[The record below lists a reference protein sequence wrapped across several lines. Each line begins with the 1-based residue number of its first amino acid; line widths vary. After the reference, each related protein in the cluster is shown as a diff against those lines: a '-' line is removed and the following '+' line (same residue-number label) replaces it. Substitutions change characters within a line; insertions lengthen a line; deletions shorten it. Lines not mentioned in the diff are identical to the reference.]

1 MQKIS
6 VQSSKYVLR
15 RGIDVVSVRVC
26 SIVRLL
32 VVIELRLRRSEKRAA
47 RLSCVCMS
55 SLHISSP

>member
-26 SIVRLL
+26 SIVRL